1 MVLFLFPQMNQDAE
15 KWPIFNQ
22 TSKSSTKNKPH
33 EPLQASGSLPY
44 VLEGGDTENSGMYTL
59 RKKKKDKESQNNGG
73 LPQTASTAEDR
84 NEIARTLN
92 SSIEAVS

>member
-1 MVLFLFPQMNQDAE
+1 MNQDAE

-22 TSKSSTKNKPH
+22 TSKSSTKNKSH

-59 RKKKKDKESQNNGG
+59 RKKKKDKESQNNGEV
-73 LPQTASTAEDR
+73 PQTASTPEGR
-84 NEIARTLN
+84 NEITRTLN
-92 SSIEAVS
+92 SSFEAVS